1 MTTVYVG
8 GYWKGVYD
16 VTFQQLREM
25 LDAAEVGLRAK
36 GATEVFVG
44 GVDEEDSALYLQ
56 GQREQTPEEA
66 ANMERSIARATDE
79 TVKRYIE
86 YIEQTTGKEVKLV

>member
-25 LDAAEVGLRAK
+25 LDAAEVDLRAK
-36 GATEVFVG
+36 GATAVFVG
-44 GVDEEDSALYLQ
+44 GVDEEDGALYLQ
-56 GQREQTPEEA
+56 GQREPTPEEV